1 VGKSRRFAVMRFYF
15 SPEASADL
23 DEIQHYLDE
32 IPRQHVVPIRRGLQN
47 LIREIASHP
56 DRGASH
62 SQATLIFGF
71 EVRTRVVI
79 PYRIFYRDNRGIPEI
94 IAVLHTARDIRSILS
109 KRVQ

>member
-1 VGKSRRFAVMRFYF
+1 MRFYF

-23 DEIQHYLDE
+23 DEIQRYLDQ
-32 IPRQHVVPIRRGLQN
+32 IPKQRVAPIRKGLRE

-56 DRGASH
+56 DRGANH

-71 EVRTRVVI
+71 EVRTRVVT
-79 PYRIFYRDNRGIPEI
+79 PYRIFYRDNRGVPEI
-94 IAVLHTARDIRSILS
+94 IAVLHTARDIESILS